1 MAQAN
6 PNNSTTALVVPSRRR
21 FLSQAAGLA
30 AGGTAL
36 ALATVTP
43 TPAAADDSALL
54 KLEEQIFEQH
64 EAAHAFDDEIDR
76 TLAIWTAEGIRL
88 EREALKEQL
97 AGRPTLTSKERW
109 ELVRAMPESKEHNRL
124 ATLQDPF
131 FDRRNA
137 LIKQMFAMPAHTADG
152 RRAKVTVLLACVMGS
167 EWTETDKDADYDI
180 EMARKLLIEFVGGE
194 PGEMLRDQFR
204 THGGLSYELA
214 QETRPML
221 GFAVIRRPRW

>member
-109 ELVRAMPESKEHNRL
+109 ELVRAMPESKEREGIQFIDSSRPPPARDNL
-124 ATLQDPF
+124 PST
-131 FDRRNA
+131 A
-137 LIKQMFAMPAHTADG
+137 LVSLRWGRHLKKRKTPPA
-152 RRAKVTVLLACVMGS
+152 R
-167 EWTETDKDADYDI
+167 
-180 EMARKLLIEFVGGE
+180 
-194 PGEMLRDQFR
+194 
-204 THGGLSYELA
+204 
-214 QETRPML
+214 
-221 GFAVIRRPRW
+221 